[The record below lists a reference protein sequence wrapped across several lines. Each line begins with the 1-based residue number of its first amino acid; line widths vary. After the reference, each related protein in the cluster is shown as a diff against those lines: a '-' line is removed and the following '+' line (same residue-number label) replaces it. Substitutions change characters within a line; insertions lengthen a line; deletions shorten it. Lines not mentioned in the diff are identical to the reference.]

1 MHSLRKIDL
10 NTLVTLKVLL
20 DEKHVTHAAEQLNLT
35 QSAVSRTLAKL
46 RDQFDDPLLVKSG
59 KHLARTAKAERLYEP
74 LTQILNQIESLI
86 EPEAFNPETATGT
99 IRIATTD
106 YGTHTLLPRLTPVL
120 TQTAPGIRLI
130 AVDWRSNL
138 LTELEEN
145 NVDLIIGGAKQ
156 PPPDIFQKILASDD
170 FVCVIRKDHPKK
182 EHFSFGDYLS
192 LKHVVISPSGE
203 GKSTVD
209 ILLAKQGYERQV
221 AVKVPHFFAA
231 LEIIANTD
239 FVILLPR
246 HFVRRYVDSARFT
259 TVEAPFD
266 IPGFEISMFWHA
278 RMHQD
283 PLHKWFRG
291 FVNTEIYEKRSRRA
305 SSDRDLLP

>member
-1 MHSLRKIDL
+1 MHALKKFDL

-35 QSAVSRTLAKL
+35 QSAVSRTLSKL
-46 RDQFDDPLLVKSG
+46 RAQFDDPLLVKSG
-59 KHLARTAKAERLYEP
+59 KHLARTAKADRMYEP
-74 LTQILNQIESLI
+74 LNQILQQIEMLI
-86 EPEAFNPETATGT
+86 EPEAFDPATASGT

-106 YGTHTLLPRLTPVL
+106 YGTHTLLPRLTPIL
-120 TQTAPGIRLI
+120 TEAAPGIRLI

-156 PPPDIFQKILASDD
+156 PPPDIFQRVLASDD
-170 FVCVIRKDHPKK
+170 FICVMRKEHPKLNA
-182 EHFSFGDYLS
+182 FSFGDYLS
-192 LKHVVISPSGE
+192 LNHVMISPSGK
-203 GKSTVD
+203 GKSGID
-209 ILLAKQGYERQV
+209 DLLEQQGYERNV

-246 HFVRRYVDSARFT
+246 HFVRRYVDTQRFAV
-259 TVEAPFD
+259 VEAPFE
-266 IPGFEISMFWHA
+266 IPDFEVSMFWHA

-283 PLHKWFRG
+283 PLHKWFRS
-291 FVNTEIYEKRSRRA
+291 FVYQKIYDKKERSRE
-305 SSDRDLLP
+305 